1 MGYADIEKTAS
12 GYLVNVDDWS
22 EDVARDIAAADG
34 VGELTPRHFDVLA
47 YLRDEFINNGGN
59 QPNERHMVKAMSEKW
74 GESVSTKDLY
84 TMFVNQPSKQATKI
98 AGLPE
103 TKRKGGY

>member
-12 GYLVNVDDWS
+12 GYLVDTADWT
-22 EDVARDIAAADG
+22 EDIAREIAAAEG
-34 VGELTPRHFDVLA
+34 IGELTERHWDLLKFLREEYFD
-47 YLRDEFINNGGN
+47 NNGH
-59 QPNERHMVKAMSEKW
+59 QPNERAMGKAMSECW
-74 GESVSTKDLY
+74 GAAVSTKELYDLFP
-84 TMFVNQPSKQATKI
+84 MQPSKQASKI